1 MEIIIEHEND
11 LELSWH
17 PSCGWIEGYTYVV
30 GIRGA
35 TEKLGPN
42 ESPKPPNSLVFN
54 IRFKNKNDVQLLKTI
69 WGMLNELKTTDQI
82 TINSFGYHTEPLIK
96 ERGNLKAGYQNEI
109 SEMGKKNALIQEKYS
124 ILVGQ
129 LEELG
134 CYCSKLGK
142 PTYQT
147 IPDDW
152 YEWREY
158 IDTERFSI
166 SICCHNGTKFYQ
178 YLQSNGILD
187 KYFPEEYKNWKFYK

>member
-1 MEIIIEHEND
+1 MFSSEYPANIKADTTTGTLVLIDPSQQIHHCFGNDASTNILLASTQALNKDEVYQSPLTIIPLN
-11 LELSWH
+11 S
-17 PSCGWIEGYTYVV
+17 
-30 GIRGA
+30 
-35 TEKLGPN
+35 EKV
-42 ESPKPPNSLVFN
+42 E
-54 IRFKNKNDVQLLKTI
+54 
-69 WGMLNELKTTDQI
+69 
-82 TINSFGYHTEPLIK
+82 
-96 ERGNLKAGYQNEI
+96 
-109 SEMGKKNALIQEKYS
+109 EKYS